1 MSRSQRGF
9 TLIEL
14 MVVIAVIAILSAI
27 AIPQYQSYNRRM
39 KCLDGKATLLKAA
52 AVVERYRA
60 QHGSYKGLEENF
72 DKIAQTQSPASG
84 KAVFKV
90 RFKLGWSVVG
100 YTSCHIYKEAD
111 AKEHYCLTLE
121 PLTGSGMEYGKADAM
136 MILGAQ
142 GQKAAKSKEKY
153 KIIWDN
159 DCRGI

>member
-84 KAVFKV
+84 KAVYRV
-90 RFKLGWSVVG
+90 VFKLGWSVLD
-100 YTSCHIYKEAD
+100 YTGCGVYRKAD

-121 PLTGSGMEYGKADAM
+121 PLPGSGMEYGKADAAM
-136 MILGAQ
+136 LLGAQ
-142 GQKAAKSKEKY
+142 GQTAAKSKEKH
-153 KIIWDN
+153 KIIWEN